1 MTPAQLCTIE
11 PASTSQTGVYY
22 IKEGAN
28 FAVCTGLDSYAFWG
42 SLQFGSSQWAYS
54 VTATDV
60 QLKQRFNS
68 LVKRWKRETIH
79 FSLIEQMVLHPAYQE
94 IIGLGKKAIP
104 LILKQLKKEPN
115 FWFWALRSL
124 TGKDPVT
131 KDMRGDVMAMRKA
144 WLNWGKDNG
153 YF

>member
-1 MTPAQLCTIE
+1 MGNFPVESVSWWAQVPVADRQLE
-11 PASTSQTGVYY
+11 QTFNKLARKWE
-22 IKEGAN
+22 KE
-28 FAVCTGLDSYAFWG
+28 
-42 SLQFGSSQWAYS
+42 
-54 VTATDV
+54 TAH
-60 QLKQRFNS
+60 LSF
-68 LVKRWKRETIH
+68 
-79 FSLIEQMVLHPAYQE
+79 IEQMVLHPAYQE

>member
-1 MTPAQLCTIE
+1 MRYQLLQI
-11 PASTSQTGVYY
+11 ADSTSLLQKGV
-22 IKEGAN
+22 
-28 FAVCTGLDSYAFWG
+28 SY
-42 SLQFGSSQWAYS
+42 L
-54 VTATDV
+54 DV
-60 QLKQRFNS
+60 QDTFQLPVWGNYSWMGNFPVESVSWWAQVPVADRQLEQTFNK
-68 LVKRWKRETIH
+68 LARKWKKETAH
-79 FSLIEQMVLHPAYQE
+79 LSFIEQMVLHPAYQE

>member
-1 MTPAQLCTIE
+1 VRYQLLQI
-11 PASTSQTGVYY
+11 ADSTSLLQKGV
-22 IKEGAN
+22 
-28 FAVCTGLDSYAFWG
+28 SY
-42 SLQFGSSQWAYS
+42 L
-54 VTATDV
+54 DV
-60 QLKQRFNS
+60 QDTFQLPVWGNYSWMGNFPVESVSWWAQVPVADRQLEQTFNK
-68 LVKRWKRETIH
+68 LARKWKKETAH
-79 FSLIEQMVLHPAYQE
+79 LSFIEQMVLHPAYQE